1 MKKLFILMFSL
12 LSVAVK
18 AEKPVLPRY
27 TENEKATVN
36 HCRAIDTSKIEE
48 IKGRMIAVGVV
59 SGISAGANT
68 YSAVV
73 NYAKLDQKTEG
84 EGESATKTKSAKAH
98 GIASNIATGVA
109 AAGSITST
117 GLTGAS
123 LADLE
128 NIIDNV
134 KKCQSGLNSL
144 SY

>member
-18 AEKPVLPRY
+18 AEKPVFPRY

-36 HCRAIDTSKIEE
+36 HCRAINTSKIEE

-73 NYAKLDQKTEG
+73 NYAKFDKAKDGADEKKKA
-84 EGESATKTKSAKAH
+84 SAEAH

>member
-18 AEKPVLPRY
+18 AEKPAFPRY

-36 HCRAIDTSKIEE
+36 YCRAINTSKIEE
-48 IKGRMIAVGVV
+48 IKGKMIAVGVV
-59 SGISAGANT
+59 SGISASANT
-68 YSAVV
+68 YSAIINFKKIDKEKSDSGDV
-73 NYAKLDQKTEG
+73 NGHA
-84 EGESATKTKSAKAH
+84 
-98 GIASNIATGVA
+98 IASNIATGLA
-109 AAGSITST
+109 AAGSMTST

>member
-18 AEKPVLPRY
+18 AEKPVFPRY

-36 HCRAIDTSKIEE
+36 HCRAINTSKIEE

-73 NYAKLDQKTEG
+73 NYSKFDKEKEDGAN
-84 EGESATKTKSAKAH
+84 SKSAKVH

>member
-18 AEKPVLPRY
+18 AEKPAFPRY

-36 HCRAIDTSKIEE
+36 YCRAINTSKREE
-48 IKGRMIAVGVV
+48 IKGKMIAVGVV
-59 SGISAGANT
+59 SGISASANT
-68 YSAVV
+68 YSAIV
-73 NYAKLDQKTEG
+73 NFKKIDKDKSD
-84 EGESATKTKSAKAH
+84 SAT
-98 GIASNIATGVA
+98 GNRIASNIATGLA
-109 AAGSITST
+109 AAGSMTST